1 MTYYVNS
8 SRDYE
13 KKVVLLG
20 NDMSVRQ
27 GDIALRTRLGFADEV
42 NFAKLESHSCGI
54 PFVHSRGQL
63 NIEELYCHNF
73 TADLFNCAGNLDIDK
88 LFVEYDD
95 ASFIYSDEYHVDAL
109 GQFFNKSGTTVR
121 NVRIG
126 SIVARI
132 KGKHVQGMALTER
145 NRYTDFDIGW
155 NGVDIEIDYK
165 YAFLANQLDNSRIN
179 FANSG
184 VRILEK
190 KETVHNTHKVTI
202 GKEASP
208 LVLGKN
214 ALTHKHVK
222 LV

>member
-1 MTYYVNS
+1 MTYYVNGP
-8 SRDYE
+8 RDYE

-20 NDMSVRQ
+20 NDMSLRQ
-27 GDIALRTRLGFADEV
+27 HDIALRTRLGFDDEV
-42 NFAKLESHSCGI
+42 NFTQVEIHSCGI
-54 PFVHSRGQL
+54 PFVHNRGQL

-88 LFVEYDD
+88 LYVEYDD
-95 ASFIYSDEYHVDAL
+95 ASFIYSNAYHVDAL

-132 KGKHVQGMALTER
+132 KGKQVQGMALTET

-155 NGVDIEIDYK
+155 NGVDIEMDYK
-165 YAFLANQLDNSRIN
+165 YAFLANQLDSSRIN
-179 FANSG
+179 FESNG
-184 VRILEK
+184 VRILK
-190 KETVHNTHKVTI
+190 KKKTHHNTHKVVI

-208 LVLGKN
+208 LVLDNN